1 MSSYISYKNSMCK
14 YCRQASIILQKYS
27 ALENDN
33 DDHMI
38 IMMMMMMMMLMM
50 MMLLLLLM
58 MMMMRKDSVSPVLPL
73 SAIASS
79 KEHTAWKRNSS
90 SSFGFLL
97 TISGEKTWEGRFD
110 YGELTSEKEQEV

>member
-1 MSSYISYKNSMCK
+1 MMMLM
-14 YCRQASIILQKYS
+14 QML
-27 ALENDN
+27 LLLLLLLM
-33 DDHMI
+33 MI
-38 IMMMMMMMMLMM
+38 MIMMMMMMMMMM
-50 MMLLLLLM
+50 RMMTM
-58 MMMMRKDSVSPVLPL
+58 MMMMMMMMMKGSVSPVLPL

-110 YGELTSEKEQEV
+110 YGELTLAREQGE